1 MRASG
6 LVMLI
11 AGVWIGC
18 QLWGGDALQRL
29 NVMGSTS

>member
-1 MRASG
+1 MNPSG

-18 QLWGGDALQRL
+18 QVFGGKALQRL
-29 NVMGSTS
+29 GVVG

>member
-1 MRASG
+1 VRSSG

-29 NVMGSTS
+29 KIVAS